1 MPNDSEEEIQ
11 GVSCSFHDV
20 GFHVRGGQRHVYSEP
35 AMWCLLVVVE
45 DLVLLIVQS
54 YLRHLFGKRCE
65 FKYSRF
71 FYISLE
77 NHHLFIGRLNTVRLR
92 LCK

>member
-71 FYISLE
+71 FLYFFRKSSSIYWKVE
-77 NHHLFIGRLNTVRLR
+77 YR
-92 LCK
+92 KA